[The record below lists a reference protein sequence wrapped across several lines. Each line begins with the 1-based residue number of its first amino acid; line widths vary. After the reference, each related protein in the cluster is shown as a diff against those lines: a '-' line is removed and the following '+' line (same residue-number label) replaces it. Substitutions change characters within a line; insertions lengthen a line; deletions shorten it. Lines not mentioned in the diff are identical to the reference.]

1 MEMKEGTVVR
11 WQKEIGE
18 PVEKGEPI
26 AEIETDKVTDDLPS
40 PYGGT
45 LIAILV
51 KEGTTVGV
59 GTALAVI
66 GELGETVVIE
76 QTSAPSAPETRGASS
91 PVRPP
96 ERKVPEPG
104 GVRIEPAARRLAA
117 ELGVDLSTVTGSGPG
132 GRITVEDV
140 RSMS

>member
-11 WQKEIGE
+11 WQKEVGE

-45 LIAILV
+45 VIAILV
-51 KEGTTVGV
+51 EEGTTVGV

-66 GELGETVVIE
+66 GELGETVPAE
-76 QTSAPSAPETRGASS
+76 QTPAPSATDTRDASS
-91 PVRPP
+91 PLRPSD
-96 ERKVPEPG
+96 RKVPEAG
-104 GVRIEPAARRLAA
+104 GVRIEPAA
-117 ELGVDLSTVTGSGPG
+117 
-132 GRITVEDV
+132 
-140 RSMS
+140 